1 MDDLPD
7 PLTHDTP
14 CETALRRIVLHCAEG
29 FAAELDLVM
38 GSDDP
43 RGPHKARVALR
54 RLTSA
59 LDVFAPML
67 RRQRLG
73 ALRARAKR
81 VFRTLGA
88 LRDSDVHTESQ
99 KDGPGHKDRLRRN
112 AGIRAQVR
120 RDLDRH
126 DAGRF
131 AGKVAALVAPDGD
144 LWRRGHAARAM
155 RAGPLGAYASGML
168 AAVWADCQG
177 HGGSVSAMS
186 PATRHGFR
194 KKLKT
199 MRYLAEFFG
208 PLFPGLGRDPFRND
222 FRDIQDALG
231 TLNDYEVALALDGRA
246 APKMLPAKQTRALVA
261 AEAIWLRL
269 TNAPVPW
276 AMG

>member
-7 PLTHDTP
+7 PLTLDTP
-14 CETALRRIVLHCAEG
+14 CEAALRRIALHCASE
-29 FAAELDLVM
+29 FATALDSVAT
-38 GSDDP
+38 SDDP
-43 RGPHKARVALR
+43 RGPHRARVALR

-67 RRQRLG
+67 RRKRLA

-81 VFRTLGA
+81 VFRTLGT
-88 LRDSDVHTESQ
+88 LRDSDVHTEAQ
-99 KDGPGHKDRLRRN
+99 QDDPGHNDRLRHN
-112 AGIRAQVR
+112 AAVRAQVR

-131 AGKVAALVAPDGD
+131 ADKVAALVAPEGD
-144 LWRRGHAARAM
+144 LWRRGTAARAM

-186 PATRHGFR
+186 PQTRHDFR

-208 PLFPGLGRDPFRND
+208 PLFPGLAQDPFRND

-246 APKMLPAKQTRALVA
+246 APKVLPAKQTRALVA

-269 TNAPVPW
+269 TGAPVPW
-276 AMG
+276 TAG